1 MILHINNEIINKSE
15 VFTDNN
21 IGYFEDSYE
30 YIYNNFYNN
39 KDDIYSI
46 CSEFTKREESEVY
59 DYNSI
64 LNDIKNNIMAY
75 QYNYYSNMKEI
86 FYNCVLLSTLPDIFK
101 KSTDNVEDMS
111 GIFGNCSS
119 LLSLPDISEWNT
131 NNVED
136 MSYMFLN
143 RS

>member
-1 MILHINNEIINKSE
+1 
-15 VFTDNN
+15 
-21 IGYFEDSYE
+21 
-30 YIYNNFYNN
+30 
-39 KDDIYSI
+39 
-46 CSEFTKREESEVY
+46 
-59 DYNSI
+59 
-64 LNDIKNNIMAY
+64 MAY

-86 FYNCVLLSTLPDIFK
+86 FYNCVLLSALPDIFK
-101 KSTDNVEDMS
+101 KSKDNVEDMS

-119 LLSLPDISEWNT
+119 LLSLPDISERNT